1 MNKTIGSNNIT
12 VFPIFPEQFIL
23 YLLFFVFGTISSAVG
38 IGGGGL
44 YIPLFILL
52 SGFELKT
59 IIPLVVISILANSFI
74 RMVILIPKKHIYNEN
89 HKLIDYFIASQIM
102 CFDASGSYIG
112 YYLNTI
118 IETYVLKW
126 LIFTLLLMTGLKTLQ
141 KARQMYKIFLK
152 TKDQDNEVTI
162 DGISII
168 IPRNDDITLNEHTG
182 NVSLFKTKLLIIGY
196 QLVFIIFFVLRYI
209 FDNNIIVILCQS
221 IFSLISGCYVT
232 YLNYK
237 YQPSI
242 NIKMNLKG
250 LIFISFCALLIGILS
265 TMLGIGGGMLVSPL
279 LLLLKV
285 DSNVVMATNSM
296 TTFFSALTSSL
307 QYIIV
312 GNIKYDFML
321 MFLILSGISSKLGLS
336 YAKLINN
343 RCSSSW
349 PMILFLGIVI
359 LIAGILIAVTK

>member
-44 YIPLFILL
+44 YITLFILL
-52 SGFELKT
+52 SGFELKN

-168 IPRNDDITLNEHTG
+168 IPRNDGITLNENTG